1 MTHNSDG
8 AALRFGKVAALEG
21 GLPEGGR
28 PMNSPA
34 AASGKSAW
42 LTAAALVLFAL
53 GFAIADRFQLTHGVL
68 YRAAAN
74 DPASAARNLLW
85 LAAQAL
91 ALFAATALVGR
102 RVFAVV
108 ITLAGA
114 SILVNLVYGQTLG
127 DVIDPG
133 KLAWLAA
140 EARQGGNAAAEFT
153 LPFVLAGLQA
163 AAAIALFVAARWALR
178 KGGWVPSHR
187 FASFAGV
194 ALLLLP
200 SLAAVSP
207 PAAERNVYSAAV
219 AIALA
224 EPPPQRQPV
233 ALEPQTAAAPRHI
246 VWLID
251 ESIAYAP
258 FARLIAPHLGRLGPV
273 DFGAAASLAHCSAPS
288 NLALRSGVDVRR
300 AGPQMD
306 LRTTPSIWGYARK
319 AGYRTILIDGQTA
332 GAPQN
337 LLLEPERAL
346 IDELRSAASDIDTD
360 REIARALNRQLRRES
375 RTFTYAVLR
384 GVHFQYR
391 DHYPPGAIPAD
402 SPALL
407 HYETALAHSKSG
419 FFEALLDRVD
429 RESVAI
435 VYTSDHGQNLT
446 EGALPHCSPEAAPD
460 EFLVPL
466 LAFLPEWL
474 AASYAQPAGTGHAA
488 SQIFPATL
496 IWMGYDPG
504 AVQTR
509 YDNDLAA
516 PTARYIQFDRDVV
529 PLSPGD
535 AIGIRVDVPF
545 PAAQLAAASRTPSS
559 RP

>member
-1 MTHNSDG
+1 
-8 AALRFGKVAALEG
+8 
-21 GLPEGGR
+21 
-28 PMNSPA
+28 MNSPV

-42 LTAAALVLFAL
+42 LAAMALALFAL
-53 GFAIADRFQLTHGVL
+53 GFALADRFQLTHGVL

-74 DPASAARNLLW
+74 DPASAARNLFW

-91 ALFAATALVGR
+91 ALFAAIALVGR
-102 RVFAVV
+102 QIFIAVMV
-108 ITLAGA
+108 LAGA
-114 SILVNLVYGQTLG
+114 SILVNLVYGQMLA

-163 AAAIALFVAARWALR
+163 AAAIALFVSARWALR
-178 KGGWVPSHR
+178 RSGCIPSHP
-187 FASFAGV
+187 FASLAGI

-200 SLAAVSP
+200 SLVAVSP
-207 PAAERNVYSAAV
+207 LAAERNVYSAAV
-219 AIALA
+219 ALALA
-224 EPPPQRQPV
+224 EPPPQRPPV
-233 ALEPQTAAAPRHI
+233 ALEPQLAGAPRHI
-246 VWLID
+246 VWLVD
-251 ESIAYAP
+251 ESVAYAP
-258 FARLIAPHLGRLGPV
+258 FASLIAPRLNRFGPI
-273 DFGAAASLAHCSAPS
+273 DFGAAASLSHCSAPS

-337 LLLEPERAL
+337 LLLPPERAL
-346 IDELRSAASDIDTD
+346 IDELRSAAGGIDTD
-360 REIARALNRQLRRES
+360 REIARALNRQLRSES

-384 GVHFQYR
+384 GVHFRYR

-402 SPALL
+402 SPTRL
-407 HYETALAHSKSG
+407 HYETALAHSKDG
-419 FFEALLDRVD
+419 FFEVLLDGVE
-429 RESVAI
+429 RENVAI

-446 EGALPHCSPEAAPD
+446 EGAMPHCSPEAAAD

-466 LAFLPEWL
+466 LAFLPERL
-474 AASYAQPAGTGHAA
+474 AAPYTKARRAGHAA

-496 IWMGYDPG
+496 IWMGYGAP
-504 AVQTR
+504 AVQQR
-509 YDNDLAA
+509 YDNDLAE
-516 PTARYIQFDRDVV
+516 PTARYVQFDRDVV

-545 PAAQLAAASRTPSS
+545 PAAQLAAASRWPSS
-559 RP
+559 R

>member
-1 MTHNSDG
+1 MSSP
-8 AALRFGKVAALEG
+8 VAA
-21 GLPEGGR
+21 PGR
-28 PMNSPA
+28 SL
-34 AASGKSAW
+34 W
-42 LTAAALVLFAL
+42 LAAAALVLFAL

-74 DPASAARNLLW
+74 DPGSAVRNLLW
-85 LAAQAL
+85 LGGQAL
-91 ALFAATALVGR
+91 ALFAAIALVGR
-102 RVFAVV
+102 GVFAAVMV
-108 ITLAGA
+108 LAGA

-133 KLAWLAA
+133 KLAWLIA
-140 EARQGGNAAAEFT
+140 EARQGGKAAAEFT
-153 LPFVLAGLQA
+153 LSFALAGLQA
-163 AAAIALFVAARWALR
+163 VAAVALFVAARRALR
-178 KGGWVPSHR
+178 KGGWVPSHPA
-187 FASFAGV
+187 ASLVGL

-200 SLAAVSP
+200 SLAAVAP

-219 AIALA
+219 ALALA
-224 EPPPQRQPV
+224 EPPPPRAPV
-233 ALEPQTAAAPRHI
+233 ALVPRTAGSPRHI
-246 VWLID
+246 VWLVD
-251 ESIAYAP
+251 ESVAYAP
-258 FARLIAPHLGRLGPV
+258 FARLIAPRLERFTPV

-300 AGPQMD
+300 AGPHTD
-306 LRTTPSIWGYARK
+306 LRTTQSIWGYARK

-337 LLLEPERAL
+337 LLLQPERAL
-346 IDELRSAASDIDTD
+346 IDTLNSAADGIDTD
-360 REIARALNRQLRRES
+360 HEIARALNRQLRAGG

-402 SPALL
+402 SPTLL
-407 HYETALAHSKSG
+407 HYETALAHSKTG
-419 FFEALLDRVD
+419 FFEALLDGVD

-435 VYTSDHGQNLT
+435 VYTSDHGQNLA
-446 EGALPHCSPEAAPD
+446 EGALPHCSREAEAE
-460 EFLVPL
+460 EFIVPL
-466 LAFLPEWL
+466 LAFLPERL
-474 AASYAQPAGTGHAA
+474 ARPYREAPRTGHTA

-496 IWMGYDPG
+496 IWMGYDP
-504 AVQTR
+504 ATVQQR

-516 PTARYIQFDRDVV
+516 PTARYVQFDRDVV

-535 AIGIRVDVPF
+535 TIGIRVDAPL